1 MACGLDGGEILQHA
15 TVELDTV
22 IVPGDIVG

>member
-1 MACGLDGGEILQHA
+1 MPKKHA

-22 IVPGDIVG
+22 NHS